1 MTSSGTRQIRSRVT
15 RAALTA
21 ALAGALVVGTA
32 ACTPRQNAAS
42 FAAVTSST
50 ITDQLPAATK
60 SVDKVTWAVVE
71 GEPQTLDP
79 TNTANVITPNICTS
93 LLTVNADYSI
103 SPGLATKADWV
114 NPVTFRITLRHG
126 LKFSDGSALTADDV
140 VWCLRRNMNE
150 ASQWYAAFVLV
161 KSMKAVDS
169 DTVDISFK
177 APDASFR
184 NSLTGGAGQVL
195 SKAAGTKA
203 GKALGT
209 SAGGLVCDG
218 PYKLAKW
225 VPGTS
230 IDVAAN
236 PYYWAG
242 EPRTKTISFR
252 FISDSSTLTNALTAG
267 EIDGA
272 YNVSPGARAALETSS
287 TGKLYVGHSTTSYS
301 FGPMAS
307 KGPAADPRVRE
318 ALSLAIDRDKYVA
331 TVLQG
336 LGYKQRTIVA
346 PFTFSQ
352 SPAKDILQKGYDGL
366 YDQHVDLTRARA
378 LLKASGEDLSK
389 PLVLAIPSGAREME
403 QTALII
409 QDAAKKIGLTIQINQ
424 MQASDF
430 GALFYSSDPGSS
442 GVDLVATTAYLET
455 PEYLGYPTLFMVSPE
470 EGGFYNWSGYS
481 NKKVA
486 GLMNAARVATSPDQQ
501 AKDFVAAQQTFTPD
515 NLQVT
520 LAGAYQLTYLSNRLT
535 GVVTSVAM
543 YSAPLGRPAG
553 RQVERARP

>member
-1 MTSSGTRQIRSRVT
+1 MTPSRTRQSRSPIT
-15 RAALTA
+15 RTAVTA
-21 ALAGALVVGTA
+21 ALAGALIIGTA

-42 FAAVTSST
+42 FAAVTSDT
-50 ITDQLPAATK
+50 LTDQLPAATK
-60 SVDKVTWAVVE
+60 TVSKVTWAVVE

-93 LLTVNADYSI
+93 LLKVNADYSI

-114 NPVTFRITLRHG
+114 NPVTFQIQLRPG

-140 VWCLRRNMNE
+140 IWSLKRNMNE

-161 KSMKAVDS
+161 KSLKAVGS
-169 DTVDISFK
+169 DTVVINFK

-184 NSLTGGAGQVL
+184 NTLTGGAGQVL

-209 SAGGLVCDG
+209 SAGGLVCAG

-236 PYYWAG
+236 PYYWEG
-242 EPRTKTISFR
+242 EPKAKTISFR
-252 FISDSSTLTNALTAG
+252 FINDSSTLTNALTAG

-272 YNVSPGARAALETSS
+272 YNVSPGARAALGASS
-287 TGKLYVGHSTTSYS
+287 TGTLYIGPSTASYS
-301 FGPMAS
+301 FGPMTS
-307 KGPAADPRVRE
+307 KGPAANPRVRE
-318 ALSLAIDRDKYVA
+318 ALSLAIDRDKYVQ

-352 SPAKDILQKGYDGL
+352 NPAKDILQKGYDGL
-366 YDQHVDLTRARA
+366 YDQHVDLARART
-378 LLKASGEDLSK
+378 LLKQSGEDLSR
-389 PLVLAIPSGAREME
+389 PLVLAIPAGAKEME

-430 GALFYSSDPGSS
+430 GALFYSSDPGSM
-442 GVDLVATTAYLET
+442 GVDLVATTGYLET
-455 PEYLGYPTLFMVSPE
+455 PEYLGYPTLFMVPAK

-486 GLMNAARVATSPDQQ
+486 GLMSAARVATSPDQQ
-501 AKDFVAAQQTFTPD
+501 AKDFVAAQQIFTPD

-543 YSAPLGRPAG
+543 YSAPWAARLGAK
-553 RQVERARP
+553 

>member
-1 MTSSGTRQIRSRVT
+1 MTPSRTRHPRGRRRIT
-15 RAALTA
+15 RTALTTA
-21 ALAGALVVGTA
+21 VAGALLLGTA

-42 FAAVTSST
+42 FAAVTSDT

-140 VWCLRRNMNE
+140 VWSLKRNMNE

-272 YNVSPGARAALETSS
+272 TTSPPVPGPRWRRHRPGSCTSATRPPPTASAPWRRRGRPPTRGSARRCPWPSGHRPRQVRGHRAAGARIQAAHHRRTLHLQPEPPPRTSS
-287 TGKLYVGHSTTSYS
+287 RRATTGSTTSTS
-301 FGPMAS
+301 TWPG
-307 KGPAADPRVRE
+307 R
-318 ALSLAIDRDKYVA
+318 
-331 TVLQG
+331 
-336 LGYKQRTIVA
+336 A
-346 PFTFSQ
+346 PS
-352 SPAKDILQKGYDGL
+352 
-366 YDQHVDLTRARA
+366 
-378 LLKASGEDLSK
+378 
-389 PLVLAIPSGAREME
+389 
-403 QTALII
+403 
-409 QDAAKKIGLTIQINQ
+409 
-424 MQASDF
+424 
-430 GALFYSSDPGSS
+430 
-442 GVDLVATTAYLET
+442 
-455 PEYLGYPTLFMVSPE
+455 
-470 EGGFYNWSGYS
+470 
-481 NKKVA
+481 
-486 GLMNAARVATSPDQQ
+486 
-501 AKDFVAAQQTFTPD
+501 
-515 NLQVT
+515 
-520 LAGAYQLTYLSNRLT
+520 
-535 GVVTSVAM
+535 
-543 YSAPLGRPAG
+543 
-553 RQVERARP
+553 